1 MDQAPSFGENP
12 AKEDIVQRLFTG
24 FFIVGI
30 LGALFQLA
38 LGDLQAPG
46 RVVGA
51 LWDAADLAV
60 QVSLGLIGI
69 LALWSGLFR
78 LAEQSRVADR
88 LAAGVRPLLSRL
100 MPSLERNPEAGAAVS
115 MNLAANM
122 LGLDNA
128 ATPLG
133 LKAME
138 ALQNDNPRPRSAS
151 DSQIMFLVINTS
163 SVTVVPVTVLMYR
176 AQQGASDPAL
186 VYLPMLM
193 ATTVSTFVGI
203 WLTARIQKIRL
214 SDPLLLTVA
223 AGWAGLLALLGT
235 AVWLAPPD
243 LSATLSSLIGNLILL
258 LVVGLFFYAAWRTKV
273 DSYDCFVEG
282 AKEGFTLAVK
292 LIPYLVAMLAAIAML
307 RASGVLEA
315 LLDGIRHGATAL
327 GWDTR
332 FVDALPVAFL
342 KPLSG
347 SGARAAMLEVMQTYG
362 VDSLAGRMAAVMQG
376 STETTFYV
384 LAVYF
389 GSVGIRNFRYALWCG
404 LAADAAGLT
413 AAVLL
418 SYLFW
423 G

>member
-1 MDQAPSFGENP
+1 MH
-12 AKEDIVQRLFTG
+12 RLFTA
-24 FFIVGI
+24 FFLIGI
-30 LGALFQLA
+30 LGALVQL
-38 LGDLQAPG
+38 LGGDLQAPA
-46 RVVGA
+46 RVVSA
-51 LWDAADLAV
+51 LWEAADLAV
-60 QVSLGLIGI
+60 EVSLGLIGV

-78 LAEQSRVADR
+78 LAEQSRLADR
-88 LAAGVRPLLSRL
+88 MAAGVRPVLARL
-100 MPSLERNPEAGAAVS
+100 MPSLRRDPAAGAGVS

-138 ALQNDNPRPRSAS
+138 SLQEHNPEPRRAT
-151 DSQIMFLVINTS
+151 DSQIMFLVLNTS
-163 SVTVVPVTVLMYR
+163 SVTLVPVTVLLYR
-176 AQQGASDPAL
+176 AQQGSADPAA

-193 ATTVSTFVGI
+193 ATTVSTFIGVM
-203 WLTARIQKIRL
+203 LTARLQRIPLR
-214 SDPLLLTVA
+214 DPLLIAVA
-223 AGWAGLLALLGT
+223 LGWLALLSLLALG
-235 AVWLAPPD
+235 VYLAPPD
-243 LSATLSSLIGNLILL
+243 LGNTLSGLFGNGILL
-258 LVVGLFFYAAWRTKV
+258 AVIGLFFFAAWRARI

-315 LLDGIRHGATAL
+315 VLSAIRLGAAAL

-347 SGARAAMLEVMQTYG
+347 SGARAAMLDVMQTHG

-389 GSVGIRNFRYALWCG
+389 GSVGIRDVRYALWCG
-404 LAADAAGLT
+404 LTADAAGLL
-413 AAVLL
+413 AAIGL
-418 SYLFW
+418 SYVFF